1 MGPCTSEF
9 GSHDNKLWPFLAPLN
24 CIILHCWISSLL
36 HLPDMDREGNDV
48 IDFILHRLE
57 VELGKKREKTR
68 EMAEQLRADG
78 AALEALEN
86 KRLML
91 MNERDEKLAEKKA
104 VDKLVFDFLEADDN
118 MNFVAQRAM
127 LNRIVDLMSGDAA
140 RGV

>member
-1 MGPCTSEF
+1 
-9 GSHDNKLWPFLAPLN
+9 
-24 CIILHCWISSLL
+24 
-36 HLPDMDREGNDV
+36 
-48 IDFILHRLE
+48 
-57 VELGKKREKTR
+57 
-68 EMAEQLRADG
+68 MAEQLRADG

>member
-1 MGPCTSEF
+1 
-9 GSHDNKLWPFLAPLN
+9 
-24 CIILHCWISSLL
+24 
-36 HLPDMDREGNDV
+36 
-48 IDFILHRLE
+48 
-57 VELGKKREKTR
+57 
-68 EMAEQLRADG
+68 MAEQLRADG

-127 LNRIVDLMSGDAA
+127 LNRIVDLMSSDAA

>member
-1 MGPCTSEF
+1 
-9 GSHDNKLWPFLAPLN
+9 
-24 CIILHCWISSLL
+24 
-36 HLPDMDREGNDV
+36 
-48 IDFILHRLE
+48 
-57 VELGKKREKTR
+57 
-68 EMAEQLRADG
+68 MAEQLRANG

-91 MNERDEKLAEKKA
+91 MNARDEKLTEKKA

-127 LNRIVDLMSGDAA
+127 LNRIVDLMSRDVA

>member
-1 MGPCTSEF
+1 
-9 GSHDNKLWPFLAPLN
+9 
-24 CIILHCWISSLL
+24 
-36 HLPDMDREGNDV
+36 
-48 IDFILHRLE
+48 
-57 VELGKKREKTR
+57 
-68 EMAEQLRADG
+68 MAEQLRADG

-91 MNERDEKLAEKKA
+91 MNARDEKLAEKKA

-127 LNRIVDLMSGDAA
+127 LNRIVDLMSRDAA